1 MLRSM
6 TGFGKGLAE
15 NNLGRIKIEIKSL
28 NYKFFEVVNR
38 LPANL
43 TVFEDEIREYLQ
55 KRISRGRLNLFL
67 SYDRGEAAQ
76 DEVYIDKVVGKKY
89 YDMIRSLK
97 KSLRLSGEINIAQ
110 IVSLP
115 GVVAYRPQEEDIEK
129 FTPLVKKALAAACTD
144 LIRSKTR
151 EGRMLRRSLQHIV
164 ESAESSL
171 EKIKRRAPLVAR
183 EYRKRLLKNVKELT
197 GSKQV
202 FNPERIEEE
211 AAIFARNCDIAE
223 EIHRASSHIAG
234 FKKVLSDHGEV
245 GRRLDFMAQE
255 MYREANTI
263 GAKANDFPISKEV
276 IKIKSLIEKI
286 REQVQNVE

>member
-43 TVFEDEIREYLQ
+43 TIFEDDIREYLQ

-67 SYDRGEAAQ
+67 SYDRGEAAR
-76 DEVYIDKVVGKKY
+76 EEICIDKAVGKKY
-89 YDMIRSLK
+89 YDMILSLK
-97 KSLRLSGEINIAQ
+97 KSLRLGGEINISQ
-110 IVSLP
+110 IISLP
-115 GVVAYRPQEEDIEK
+115 GVIAYRPQEEDAERLL
-129 FTPLVKKALAAACTD
+129 PLIKKALAAACSD
-144 LIRSKTR
+144 LIRSKNR
-151 EGRMLRRSLQHIV
+151 EGKMLKRSLQHIV
-164 ESAESSL
+164 ASIESSL
-171 EKIKRRAPLVAR
+171 EKVKRRAPAVVR

-197 GSKQV
+197 GSKQI

-211 AAIFARNCDIAE
+211 AAIFARNCDISE
-223 EIHRASSHIAG
+223 ETHRASSHIAG
-234 FKKVLSDHGEV
+234 FKRVLSDHGEV

-263 GAKANDFPISKEV
+263 GAKANDFSISKEV
-276 IKIKSLIEKI
+276 IKIKSLVEKI